1 MDNAYCTDYHQ
12 SNSFSKL
19 FLDYIDGKEELRQFY
34 QFEPNIN
41 SLQAV
46 IDGKSKEQI
55 NRMILVEQLHHQY
68 QNSSIELPPKV
79 RDNINSLLQ
88 ENSYTITTGHQLAL
102 FTGEWYFIFKIL
114 TAIKMADD
122 AKLKYPNYH

>member
-19 FLDYIDGKEELRQFY
+19 FLDYIDGKEELRKFY

-55 NRMILVEQLHHQY
+55 NRKVLV
-68 QNSSIELPPKV
+68 S
-79 RDNINSLLQ
+79 
-88 ENSYTITTGHQLAL
+88 
-102 FTGEWYFIFKIL
+102 
-114 TAIKMADD
+114 
-122 AKLKYPNYH
+122 